1 MCQHNLC
8 PFRRTWL
15 INCQGSVSWFLL
27 GVYRVLHASN
37 YCTMVLVKCS
47 SSLLSARILLALH
60 GLQIEHVRQRN
71 NLAVED
77 PSLEPSDLSPLPSL
91 SMPFPF
97 TFTLNSVFDWRIIAL
112 QCCVGFCHFSNLVAS
127 FIKVLHVLSD
137 GVSLSLPFLFGSNP
151 MAQAKF
157 LKDKIIRINYM

>member
-1 MCQHNLC
+1 M
-8 PFRRTWL
+8 
-15 INCQGSVSWFLL
+15 
-27 GVYRVLHASN
+27 LHASN

-60 GLQIEHVRQRN
+60 GLQMEHVRQKS

-97 TFTLNSVFDWRIIAL
+97 AFILNSVFDWRIIAL
-112 QCCVGFCHFSNLVAS
+112 QCCVGFC
-127 FIKVLHVLSD
+127 
-137 GVSLSLPFLFGSNP
+137 
-151 MAQAKF
+151 
-157 LKDKIIRINYM
+157 